1 MAFGNMLNF
10 GAYFFLKYVIHR
22 SDPGALDGQASPVS
36 PLIMLP
42 VYNTI
47 HREAVFFSRF
57 LCSLL
62 GNSTRRHLLL
72 SLLPRDGTI
81 VRCSILPND

>member
-42 VYNTI
+42 VYNKQ
-47 HREAVFFSRF
+47 RGCFFSRF

-62 GNSTRRHLLL
+62 GNFTRRHLLL